1 MWAAVARAPTYA
13 GGRGAAGV
21 RAAGA
26 RMATCAGDDLRGRR
40 GWRAGG
46 WLGRGWR
53 AGGWRG
59 RLTAL
64 MKKVRKG

>member
-13 GGRGAAGV
+13 GGV
-21 RAAGA
+21 RAADA
-26 RMATCAGDDLRGRR
+26 DDDLSGR
-40 GWRAGG
+40 RAGG

-64 MKKVRKG
+64 MKK